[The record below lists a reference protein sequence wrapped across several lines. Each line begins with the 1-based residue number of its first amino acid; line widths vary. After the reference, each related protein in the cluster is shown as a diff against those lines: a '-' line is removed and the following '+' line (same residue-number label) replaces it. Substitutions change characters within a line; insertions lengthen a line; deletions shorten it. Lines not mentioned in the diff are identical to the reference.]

1 MEQISLNPTEK
12 RKLNIANIVMACITV
27 LAVAGAVTFGILWG
41 IERNK
46 TPEVVVKDCSPCTE
60 GSAAVIRTLNFNPE
74 NIANDASNGYYNY
87 FANNATA
94 ELNYSDGTI
103 AIQAV
108 SRSTAPNKASL
119 KLNWADLNAMYKT
132 SHDEATNSEIELEF
146 PQNISDI
153 IIIGA
158 GQTVGME
165 RILFLME
172 DGSVEYVPVAEAVKE
187 NNFASRGK
195 VENLKNIVKFYKGGF
210 DTKEGV
216 GGGAMSYAQ
225 DADGKIYLLYSV
237 SQHD

>member
-1 MEQISLNPTEK
+1 MEQISLSPTEN
-12 RKLNIANIVMACITV
+12 RKLNVANIVMACVTL

-60 GSAAVIRTLNFNPE
+60 GSAAAYRTLNFNPE
-74 NIANDASNGYYNY
+74 NIANDTSEGYYSY

-94 ELNYSDGTI
+94 ELNYSDGTV

-108 SRSTAPNKASL
+108 SRSATPNKVSL
-119 KLNWADLNAMYKT
+119 KLNWSDLNAMYKT
-132 SHDEATNSEIELEF
+132 NQAETTNDEIELELS
-146 PQNISDI
+146 QNISDI
-153 IIIGA
+153 VIISA

-172 DGSVEYVPVAEAVKE
+172 DGSVEYIPVAEAVKE
-187 NNFASRGK
+187 NNFTSRGK

-210 DTKEGV
+210 DTKEGI